1 MPSCKYPAAMR
12 AVTCLRVWVLM
23 GVLPWNVRESVNTF
37 EKTVRSF
44 LHQQGFFL
52 TTELIVAQVIG
63 FSPLL

>member
-23 GVLPWNVRESVNTF
+23 GVLPWTVRISVNSF
-37 EKTVRSF
+37 EKPVRSF
-44 LHQQGFFL
+44 LHQRGFFL

-63 FSPLL
+63 LIPLL